1 MLAFVF
7 KIYLQKQQGWLQFLD
22 CLYPVNH
29 RGQRQ
34 DELHTHSYSVS
45 CQNAAVKIQV
55 KSWLTILCETQ
66 SIANTTKSKQS
77 ITIAYISRF
86 AFHFITKEKET
97 SQADS

>member
-45 CQNAAVKIQV
+45 CQNASRQ
-55 KSWLTILCETQ
+55 
-66 SIANTTKSKQS
+66 NTSEELAHNS
-77 ITIAYISRF
+77 V
-86 AFHFITKEKET
+86 
-97 SQADS
+97 